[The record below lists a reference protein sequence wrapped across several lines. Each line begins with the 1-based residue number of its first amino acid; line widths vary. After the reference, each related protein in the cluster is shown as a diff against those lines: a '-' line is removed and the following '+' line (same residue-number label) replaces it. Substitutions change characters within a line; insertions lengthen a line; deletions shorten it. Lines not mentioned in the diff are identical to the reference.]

1 MAGVTVDPAR
11 VEAASRRARPW
22 RVRLAGAEPSSAD
35 MERVAGA
42 LRVPVESLGVD
53 RRDVVVSFES
63 EDAAAAALRDL
74 VAAGLVVVE
83 FAAAQGA
90 LERTFLDLGDGRPP
104 QQPTSPGA
112 VPPSAAPTASAPPA
126 PPVPAPPA
134 SAPPAPAPRAS
145 PPPASA
151 PPAPTEPG
159 ATAGESG
166 ATP

>member
-35 MERVAGA
+35 MERVAAA

-74 VAAGLVVVE
+74 VSAGLAVVE

-104 QQPTSPGA
+104 QQPASPGA
-112 VPPSAAPTASAPPA
+112 VPPSAAPVSPAST
-126 PPVPAPPA
+126 PAPPA
-134 SAPPAPAPRAS
+134 SAPPA
-145 PPPASA
+145 SA
-151 PPAPTEPG
+151 LPAPTEPG

-166 ATP
+166 ATS